1 MSLIKDEP
9 VVRSYLHEV
18 SLYVSASI
26 FLFGSAPLLFFV
38 QRSESILGASAV
50 VPHGA
55 WDGRRRLR
63 GSGVTGSPG
72 SFG

>member
-1 MSLIKDEP
+1 MSRLSVHISMKFPYMSLRQFF
-9 VVRSYLHEV
+9 VWFSTV
-18 SLYVSASI
+18 A
-26 FLFGSAPLLFFV
+26 FFV

-50 VPHGA
+50 VPLGA